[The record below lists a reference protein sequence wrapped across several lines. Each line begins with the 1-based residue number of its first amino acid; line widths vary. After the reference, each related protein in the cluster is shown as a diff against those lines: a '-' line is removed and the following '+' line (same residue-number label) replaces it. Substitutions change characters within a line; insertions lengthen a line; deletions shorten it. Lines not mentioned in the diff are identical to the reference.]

1 MAVRIPGSIQAPWY
15 GHPRLCQINTYLDT
29 IPPFQNFVGS
39 TENTV
44 N

>member
-1 MAVRIPGSIQAPWY
+1 MAVRIPGSIQALWY
-15 GHPRLCQINTYLDT
+15 GHPWHCLINAYLDT
-29 IPPFQNFVGS
+29 ILPFQNFVGS